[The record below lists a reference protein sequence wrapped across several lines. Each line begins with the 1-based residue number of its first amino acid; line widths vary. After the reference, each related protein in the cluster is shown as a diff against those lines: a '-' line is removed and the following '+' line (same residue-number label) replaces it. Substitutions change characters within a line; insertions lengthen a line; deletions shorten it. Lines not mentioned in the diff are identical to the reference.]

1 MTNRASLGLMTYDI
15 QYNDLLQSP
24 WTSFPYRSYCAV
36 KGKPSS
42 WMFLEFRCATMC
54 HVVQRGFT
62 PHNFCTYQPCAWVAK
77 ETNLG
82 RIPNRSSILYYIY
95 IIYVVVPAIQR
106 TDWSTLAGTFRA
118 HKTDATLEIW
128 YRVWSTPVISEHITI
143 VYHSYGEY
151 IRTLRG

>member
-95 IIYVVVPAIQR
+95 NIRCSSSHPKNRLVYVGRHFSSPQDGCNPWNLISGVVNPSYKW
-106 TDWSTLAGTFRA
+106 T
-118 HKTDATLEIW
+118 
-128 YRVWSTPVISEHITI
+128 YN
-143 VYHSYGEY
+143 HS
-151 IRTLRG
+151 IP